1 MTRFVSAREAIA
13 RIHDY
18 DTLAHCGFVGFS
30 VPEYL
35 LETLAQKYRETGH
48 PHSLT
53 LIKSIGVSDK
63 KGHGSD
69 HLSQKGLVDTIITSH
84 VGLEPGLAERIYHND
99 CRAYLLPFGTIIK
112 LYRAQASHAPGVWT
126 ATGLGTFADPR
137 QEGSKAN
144 EKTVQSG
151 KDIVRIA
158 TVHGNEYLYYDP
170 IAIDVCF
177 IRGTYADEDGNI
189 SLEKEALLSDQLEV
203 AMATHASGG
212 IVIAEVEGVLPSGTL
227 NPRSVKIHRFMVDY
241 VIPSPKEYH
250 TQSLSPKGYRPE
262 LTGETRKAPVT
273 MTPLPLDARKI
284 CARRA
289 VKEFHHGDLI
299 NLGIG
304 IPQGAA
310 TVAAEEGLSQEF
322 ILSTESG
329 VLGGIPLTGMGMGAS
344 INPEAIYKTADILD
358 VYTGG
363 CLDCTVLGLAEM
375 DAQGNV
381 NVSKF
386 NGRVVGPG
394 GFIDISQNTKTIIFL
409 GTFTA
414 GGLREEIRD
423 GTLIITHEGTYKKF
437 KKDVEQIT
445 FSARHA
451 MERQQ
456 NVLVI
461 TERAV
466 FRLTQNGLVLI
477 EIAPGIEL
485 QKDILN
491 QMDFKP
497 AISTNL
503 QTMGYEIFKP

>member
-1 MTRFVSAREAIA
+1 
-13 RIHDY
+13 
-18 DTLAHCGFVGFS
+18 
-30 VPEYL
+30 
-35 LETLAQKYRETGH
+35 
-48 PHSLT
+48 
-53 LIKSIGVSDK
+53 
-63 KGHGSD
+63 
-69 HLSQKGLVDTIITSH
+69 
-84 VGLEPGLAERIYHND
+84 
-99 CRAYLLPFGTIIK
+99 
-112 LYRAQASHAPGVWT
+112 
-126 ATGLGTFADPR
+126 
-137 QEGSKAN
+137 
-144 EKTVQSG
+144 
-151 KDIVRIA
+151 
-158 TVHGNEYLYYDP
+158 
-170 IAIDVCF
+170 
-177 IRGTYADEDGNI
+177 
-189 SLEKEALLSDQLEV
+189 
-203 AMATHASGG
+203 
-212 IVIAEVEGVLPSGTL
+212 
-227 NPRSVKIHRFMVDY
+227 
-241 VIPSPKEYH
+241 
-250 TQSLSPKGYRPE
+250 
-262 LTGETRKAPVT
+262 

-437 KKDVEQIT
+437 KKM
-445 FSARHA
+445 SNKLPSRPA
-451 MERQQ
+451 MPW
-456 NVLVI
+456 NVS
-461 TERAV
+461 RM
-466 FRLTQNGLVLI
+466 F
-477 EIAPGIEL
+477 
-485 QKDILN
+485 
-491 QMDFKP
+491 
-497 AISTNL
+497 
-503 QTMGYEIFKP
+503 